1 MHPQTWNGIS
11 DIEVGV
17 ARSLKEPAGAP
28 APLQLLRSDGS
39 LGGGAT
45 APMDDATARDAL
57 RLMMLSRALDER
69 AIKMNRLGRLGVYGP
84 VMGQEA
90 SVVGSHFA
98 IDPSV
103 DWLVPAYR
111 EQPAMLRQG
120 YPLAN
125 LLAAYMGR
133 LSAVRVPDGVLM
145 LPRQQSVGTQLPH
158 AAGLAWGLKLRQTG
172 GVVLTYVGEGA
183 SSEGDFHEACNL
195 AGVTRA
201 PLVVVVQNNGWAI
214 STPSARQTAAESI
227 AARAPGYGIA
237 GALVDGNDLFA
248 VYAAAREAVER
259 ARSGGGATLIESR
272 TFRLGFHNTTDNP
285 RRYRKP
291 EEEAAARELDPVRRV
306 QLYLASRGAFDDAT
320 RAAWET
326 EVAAE
331 VDAAVSQ
338 VDSFPRPGVEDVFEH
353 AYADL
358 PPRVRRQRDEMRRL
372 RDA

>member
-1 MHPQTWNGIS
+1 MHPQTWNEIS
-11 DIEVGV
+11 DIELGM
-17 ARSLKEPAGAP
+17 ARSLKQAAAGGA
-28 APLQLLRSDGS
+28 ALRVLRPDGS
-39 LGGGAT
+39 LEEGAE
-45 APMDDATARDAL
+45 APLDDATAREAL

-69 AIKMNRLGRLGVYGP
+69 AIKMNRLGQLGVYGP
-84 VMGQEA
+84 VLGQEA

-98 IDPSV
+98 IDPAV

-133 LSAVRVPDGVLM
+133 LSAVRVPDGVRM

-158 AAGLAWGLKLRQTG
+158 AAGLAWGQKVLGTG
-172 GVVLTYVGEGA
+172 AVVLTYVGEGA

-195 AGVTRA
+195 AGVTGA

-214 STPSARQTAAESI
+214 STPSSRQTAAESI
-227 AARAPGYGIA
+227 AARAAGYGIA
-237 GALVDGNDLFA
+237 GAVVDGNDLFA
-248 VYAAAREAVER
+248 VYAATAEAVGR
-259 ARSGGGATLIESR
+259 ARGGGGATLIESR

-285 RRYRKP
+285 GRYRDR
-291 EEEAAARELDPVRRV
+291 EVEAAARELDPVRRV
-306 QLYLASRGAFDDAT
+306 QTYLAARGAFDEAT
-320 RAAWET
+320 RTAWEA

-331 VDAAVSQ
+331 VDAAVGQ
-338 VDSFPRPGVEDVFEH
+338 VDAFPRPGVEDVFEH

-358 PPRVRRQRDEMRRL
+358 PPRVRRQRDEMRGL
-372 RDA
+372 LGG